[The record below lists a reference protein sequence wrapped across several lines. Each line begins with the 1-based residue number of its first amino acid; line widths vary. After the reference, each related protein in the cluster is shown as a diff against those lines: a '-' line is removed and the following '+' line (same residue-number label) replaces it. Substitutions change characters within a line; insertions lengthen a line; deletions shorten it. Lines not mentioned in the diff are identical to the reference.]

1 MADKAIPKDSNCIK
15 GAALASCCIPSIHLP
30 FSGDLGARKNH
41 EVATAAQLGG
51 ALRVPRQVSLGDMPH
66 KQLPGGD
73 ISFPFAACGI
83 TSLSA
88 VSSFSLLPSHKSSL
102 FNCLRSP
109 LLCPFGDTAPQR
121 WLTA

>member
-66 KQLPGGD
+66 KQLPGG
-73 ISFPFAACGI
+73 IFLFPLLPVASHLFLPYLPFPFFPP
-83 TSLSA
+83 T
-88 VSSFSLLPSHKSSL
+88 
-102 FNCLRSP
+102 SP
-109 LLCPFGDTAPQR
+109 LSSTVSGLPCSALLGTQHR
-121 WLTA
+121 RGG